1 MALGL
6 TLGIILA
13 ISSGNTTKIAQSA
26 LGASAGPSASA
37 SGAAAAAAP
46 SAPAAAAAASANT
59 GTAAAASAGT
69 GVTAATFAVPANN
82 AANRAGLAGANAVDA
97 AGNTFSFNQNADQAA
112 ASMNCTVSVPA
123 NPLSAQGL
131 ASPWILGD
139 GCTWANG
146 GTEGVFV
153 DATIL
158 SPAGRLEVYDPL
170 VINQGTAP
178 AVAPAPPTIAAG
190 SQVIL
195 SVGFNGNGLA
205 LVGPGVR
212 QGNCIDAFGNSLIN
226 QTPQCNAASFYR
238 LANAEIARGTLT
250 IPATGTGQDGQACPT
265 TRDFS
270 LIDQDQSDNAVAHYL
285 FDPVTGQSAQD
296 TAANQAA
303 MTGATVEANGSDNGL
318 LDGFV
323 DPSLG
328 CTPFTAP
335 NATNPAGASASQALN
350 ELSARQNQKG
360 TVALLPVNDPQLLV
374 NGQFS
379 IGKTNAYR
387 AETDQRLLPF
397 NTNTSRNAAAYCQN
411 MVNIATPRL
420 QLDTPM
426 ETGTASP
433 VPALGNNLA
442 NFLAARLSASFGN
455 LNCQNFG
462 LTNPVTLTVDGA
474 GVATAATFSTAQ
486 QTAKATGATAGASAG
501 AAGGS
506 ARNRGNFMPG
516 RRGHV

>member
-1 MALGL
+1 
-6 TLGIILA
+6 
-13 ISSGNTTKIAQSA
+13 
-26 LGASAGPSASA
+26 
-37 SGAAAAAAP
+37 
-46 SAPAAAAAASANT
+46 
-59 GTAAAASAGT
+59 
-69 GVTAATFAVPANN
+69 
-82 AANRAGLAGANAVDA
+82 
-97 AGNTFSFNQNADQAA
+97 
-112 ASMNCTVSVPA
+112 
-123 NPLSAQGL
+123 
-131 ASPWILGD
+131 
-139 GCTWANG
+139 
-146 GTEGVFV
+146 VFV

-158 SPAGRLEVYDPL
+158 SPNGQLEVYDPL
-170 VINQGTAP
+170 VINQGTTP

-250 IPATGTGQDGQACPT
+250 IPAAGTGKDGQACPT

-335 NATNPAGASASQALN
+335 NTTNPAGASASQALN

-379 IGKTNAYR
+379 IGKTDAYR
-387 AETDQRLLPF
+387 AETDQRPLPF

-411 MVNIATPRL
+411 MVNIQTPRL
-420 QLDTPM
+420 QLDAPM

-462 LTNPVTLTVDGA
+462 LTNPVTLTLDGN

-486 QTAKATGATAGASAG
+486 QTAKVTGTTAGAGAG
-501 AAGGS
+501 QAGGG

-516 RRGHV
+516 RRGHM